1 VNEPG
6 SCARLRG
13 DFLNT
18 TIALNPPLSSGST
31 FKSLGT
37 LKQVIAEKTFWIGP
51 AFIASVAYI
60 DPGNFAAN
68 ITSGAQ
74 CGYSLLWVLLW
85 GNVIALLVQTLAC
98 RLGIFSGDCLAKNC
112 GKHLP
117 AFVKIPLWLMAEV
130 MSIATDLAEVL
141 GAGIGITLVFHTPLF
156 PSCLLA
162 GILSF
167 LPFLKTKGEQ
177 KFLEKMMFMSV
188 VAVAV
193 AFGYELTVVKPD
205 WLTAAHGTIIPT
217 LHSSSM
223 LIAASMLGATVMP
236 HVIFLHSG
244 LMKGVDQQ
252 MEPKRRYRLA
262 IADNFIALNFAWIIN
277 SAMVIT
283 FAAAY
288 KGGCLGSP
296 SIESASHLLTPMFG
310 NLAAL
315 IFGSALIIAGLG
327 STTVGSM
334 AGQVILDGFLNVRI
348 PVMARRALTLV
359 PCLLIIQTGID
370 STKLLV
376 FSQAAL
382 CIALPFTIVPL
393 IWLNASAKVLGQN
406 RITGKMLYASI
417 VAVCCV
423 VALNVSF
430 VSSLFC
436 SNSQNQVQEK

>member
-1 VNEPG
+1 MVSRA
-6 SCARLRG
+6 SCPALG
-13 DFLNT
+13 DFLDS
-18 TIALNPPLSSGST
+18 TIAINPPLRP
-31 FKSLGT
+31 FKPVQAIRQAVAG
-37 LKQVIAEKTFWIGP
+37 KTFWIGP

-85 GNVIALLVQTLAC
+85 GNAIALLVQTLAC

-117 AFVKIPLWLMAEV
+117 ALVKVPLWLISEA
-130 MSIATDLAEVL
+130 MSVATDLAEVL

-156 PSCLLA
+156 PSCLMA

-167 LPFLKTKGEQ
+167 LPFMKMKGEQ
-177 KFLEKMMFMSV
+177 KFLEKLMFFSL
-188 VAVAV
+188 VAVAL
-193 AFGYELTVVKPD
+193 AFGYELAVVKPD
-205 WLTAAHGTIIPT
+205 WLGAAHGTIIPS
-217 LHSSSM
+217 LHANSM

-244 LMKGVDQQ
+244 LMKVVDQKI
-252 MEPKRRYRLA
+252 EPEKRYQLA

-288 KGGCLGSP
+288 KGGSLIAP
-296 SIESASHLLTPMFG
+296 SIESASQLLTPMFG
-310 NLAAL
+310 NLASL
-315 IFGSALIIAGLG
+315 LFGSALIVAGIG

-334 AGQVILDGFLNVRI
+334 AGQVILDGFFNVKMPMI
-348 PVMARRALTLV
+348 LRRALTLV
-359 PCLLIIQTGID
+359 PCLLIIQAGID

-376 FSQAAL
+376 LSQAAL

-406 RITGKMLYASI
+406 RIAGKMLYASI
-417 VAVCCV
+417 AAVCCI

-430 VSSLFC
+430 VSSLLFP
-436 SNSQNQVQEK
+436 NSQIYVQSK